1 MFFQF
6 TDDKYLFTYF
16 PCTFEFEQLSA
27 AQEDLGQVPDGFE
40 RDAEQLAIQA
50 QRQAVWNS
58 HVKVARHLTLLGLSA
73 LCLNWAS
80 ALEWWQ
86 TEMQPCVTDLQSGL
100 GGWRCTSDFVNRSI
114 DESGERGQCAAD
126 APLSARVCFKPMLY
140 SLGFLAVLLVLYST
154 VKLVEWVP
162 KTIMFRKQVALNH

>member
-1 MFFQF
+1 M
-6 TDDKYLFTYF
+6 
-16 PCTFEFEQLSA
+16 
-27 AQEDLGQVPDGFE
+27 
-40 RDAEQLAIQA
+40 
-50 QRQAVWNS
+50 WNS
-58 HVKVARHLTLLGLSA
+58 HVKVARHLTLLALGA

-100 GGWRCTSDFVNRSI
+100 GGRRCTSDFVNSSI

-154 VKLVEWVP
+154 VRLVEWVP
-162 KTIMFRKQVALNH
+162 KTIIFRKQVALKH